1 MGVERFKAG
10 PRVRQRDSEDTLRFS
25 ELTGVRPM
33 IEKYPLERASEAY
46 ARILSGKAEFRVVLI
61 GKQRLRRN
69 VKFAVDTIALMDA
82 LKIDRAILAGYDYDG
97 RAADIVAVL

>member
-33 IEKYPLERASEAY
+33 IEKYPLERAGEAY
-46 ARILSGKAEFRVVLI
+46 ARILSGKAEFRVVPI

-69 VKFAVDTIALMDA
+69 VKCLLNSTLIE
-82 LKIDRAILAGYDYDG
+82 DG
-97 RAADIVAVL
+97 FCVAVRWP